1 MAYPTVSAP
10 YGFLA
15 LNSVDGKP
23 YAGAIRQYPI
33 TAAYGTAIYYGDVVK
48 LVSGGTI
55 EKSAVT
61 NDSSTEPT
69 LGVFVG
75 VQYTNS
81 SGQPVQAQYYPTGVT
96 NAIAYVVLDPQAAFK
111 CAVTNAADAATVT
124 YVTRSVVGKN
134 AIRSAGT
141 GSNTTGDSGASVQAD
156 TTANTA
162 AFPFRIIDVVPET
175 AINTTAFTEVIVK
188 INQPQFEV
196 TTGI

>member
-10 YGFLA
+10 YGFDA
-15 LNSVDGKP
+15 INSVDGKP

-33 TAAYGTAIYYGDVVK
+33 TAAYGTPIYFGDVVK
-48 LVSGGTI
+48 MVSGGTI

-61 NDSSTEPT
+61 NDSAAEPT

-75 VQYTNS
+75 VQYVNS
-81 SGQPVQAQYYPTGVT
+81 QSQTVQAQYYPTGVT
-96 NAIAYVVLDPQAAFK
+96 NAIAYVVLDPQAAYK
-111 CAVTNAADAATVT
+111 CAVTDAGDADTVT
-124 YVTRSVVGKN
+124 FVTRAVVGKN
-134 AIRSAGT
+134 AIRNAGT
-141 GSNTTGDSGASVQAD
+141 GSNVTGDSGSSIQAD

-162 AFPFRIIDVVPET
+162 AFPFRIIDVVPDT
-175 AINTTAFTEVIVK
+175 AINATAFREVIVK

>member
-61 NDSSTEPT
+61 NDSATEPT

>member
-10 YGFLA
+10 YGFDA
-15 LNSVDGKP
+15 INSVDGKP

-33 TAAYGTAIYYGDVVK
+33 TAAYGTPIYFGDVVK
-48 LVSGGTI
+48 MVSGGTI

-75 VQYTNS
+75 VQYVNS
-81 SGQPVQAQYYPTGVT
+81 QSQTVQAQYYPTGVT
-96 NAIAYVVLDPQAAFK
+96 NAIAYVVLDPQAAYK
-111 CAVTNAADAATVT
+111 CAVTNAADADTVT
-124 YVTRSVVGKN
+124 FVTRAVVGKN
-134 AIRSAGT
+134 AIRNAGT
-141 GSNTTGDSGASVQAD
+141 GSNVTGDSGSSIQAD

-162 AFPFRIIDVVPET
+162 AFPFRIIDVVPDT
-175 AINTTAFTEVIVK
+175 AINATAFREVIVK

>member
-23 YAGAIRQYPI
+23 YAGATRQYPI
-33 TAAYGTAIYYGDVVK
+33 TAAYGDPIYFGDVVK
-48 LVSGGTI
+48 MVSGGTI
-55 EKSAVT
+55 EKSDVT
-61 NDSSTEPT
+61 NDSAAEPT
-69 LGVFVG
+69 LGVFTG
-75 VQYTNS
+75 CQYVNS
-81 SGQPVQAQYYPTGVT
+81 SGQTVQAQYYPTGVT

-111 CAVTNAADAATVT
+111 CAVTDSGSAAVVT
-124 YVTRSVVGKN
+124 FVTRAVVGEN

-141 GSNTTGDSGASVQAD
+141 GSNVTGDSGASIQAN

-162 AFPFRIIDVVPET
+162 AFPFRIIDVVPDT
-175 AINTTAFTEVIVK
+175 AINATAFREVIVK